1 MSSYYLDT
9 SALVKIYHREIG
21 TDTMLRLYHG
31 TDTLFISELAKIEL
45 LSTVYRKYREHGITH
60 ETLAAVVQKFEDD
73 LDQRYQ
79 LIKFSSLVIAEAW
92 GFLCSTAERRGL
104 RTLDSLQTA
113 FFKTY
118 CDSTTIFVS
127 ADTVLESLVSEAG
140 FLTLVPSEE

>member
-45 LSTVYRKYREHGITH
+45 LSTVYRKYRENGITH
-60 ETLAAVVQKFEDD
+60 ETLAEVVQKFEDD
-73 LDQRYQ
+73 LDRRYQ

-92 GFLCSTAERRGL
+92 EFLRSTAEKRGL

-113 FFKTY
+113 FFKTC
-118 CDSTTIFVS
+118 CDPTTIFVS

-140 FLTLVPSEE
+140 FPTLVPSEE